1 MQIETFSKKQIE
13 ILKFAYSEE
22 QNLICDG
29 AVRSGKTIT
38 MIIAFA
44 LWAMSHFDMMN
55 FAICGKTV
63 SSAERNV
70 LKPFMQVEGLPF
82 EISYKITARI
92 LTVRCGKKENYF
104 YIFGG
109 KDESSYS
116 LIQGVTL
123 AGVLFDEVALMPQSF
138 VDQAIARTLSYENAK
153 IWFNCN
159 PESPNHWFYKN
170 WITNTE
176 KECKHLHFLME
187 DNPAL
192 SAEAI
197 SRAKKLYTGV
207 FYERYIL
214 GRWVR
219 AEGIIF
225 KDFASNPKKYI
236 VSKSELPSLR
246 DISMGADWGGNG
258 SAHAL
263 TCSAVGSDGCI
274 YVLKSSKKQA
284 QEVALE
290 ELSEW
295 VYGFLE
301 SIEKNYG
308 IKNKDGSG
316 KLLNVTECN
325 CDHIDVIINSLN
337 ERGRYIFGKTYKPP
351 LADRVFLY
359 SILLAE
365 NKIKFVEGETDDL
378 IDEMSNL
385 IYNDKSTEAIPLD
398 DGTMQIDTYDSLTY
412 SLASKWHYLTDDKIY

>member
-13 ILKFAYSEE
+13 ILKVAYSEE

-44 LWAMSHFDMMN
+44 LWAMSHFDRTN

-70 LKPFMQVEGLPF
+70 LKPFMQIDGLPF
-82 EISYKITARI
+82 DLSYKITARI

-109 KDESSYS
+109 KDESSYA
-116 LIQGVTL
+116 LIQGTTL

-170 WITNTE
+170 WITDGE
-176 KECKHLHFLME
+176 KESKHLHFLME
-187 DNPAL
+187 DNPTL
-192 SAEAI
+192 SKEAI

-225 KDFASNPKKYI
+225 KDFASNPKKYM

-263 TCSAVGSDGCI
+263 TCTAIGADNCV

-284 QEVALE
+284 PDVALE

-295 VYGFLE
+295 VYGFL
-301 SIEKNYG
+301 NYVEQG
-308 IKNKDGSG
+308 YGLG
-316 KLLNVTECN
+316 KPLYVGECN

-337 ERGRYIFGKTYKPP
+337 EAGRYIFAKTYKPP

-359 SILLAE
+359 SILLADGRL
-365 NKIKFVEGETDDL
+365 KFVDGETEDL
-378 IDEMSNL
+378 ISEMQNMV
-385 IYNDKSTEAIPLD
+385 YDDKHAETIPLD

-412 SLASKWHYLTDDKIY
+412 SLASKWHYLTGEING

>member
-44 LWAMSHFDMMN
+44 LWAMSHFDKTN

-70 LKPFMQVEGLPF
+70 LKPFMQFEGLPF
-82 EISYKITARI
+82 DLSYKITARI

-109 KDESSYS
+109 KDESSYA
-116 LIQGVTL
+116 LIQGTTL

-170 WITNTE
+170 WITDGE
-176 KECKHLHFLME
+176 KESKHLHFLME
-187 DNPAL
+187 DNPTL
-192 SAEAI
+192 SKEAI

-225 KDFASNPKKYI
+225 KDLASNPKKYM
-236 VSKSELPSLR
+236 VSKDELPSLR

-263 TCSAVGSDGCI
+263 TCTAIGADNCV

-284 QEVALE
+284 PDVALE

-295 VYGFLE
+295 VYGFL
-301 SIEKNYG
+301 NYVEQG
-308 IKNKDGSG
+308 YGLG
-316 KLLNVTECN
+316 KPLYVDECN

-337 ERGRYIFGKTYKPP
+337 EKGRYIFAKTYKPP

-359 SILLAE
+359 SILLADGRL
-365 NKIKFVEGETDDL
+365 KFVSGETEDL
-378 IDEMSNL
+378 ISEMQNMV
-385 IYNDKSTEAIPLD
+385 YDDKHAETIPLD

-412 SLASKWHYLTDDKIY
+412 SLASKWHYLTEEING

>member
-44 LWAMSHFDMMN
+44 LWAMSHFDRTN

-70 LKPFMQVEGLPF
+70 LKPFMQIDGLPF
-82 EISYKITARI
+82 DLSYKITARI

-109 KDESSYS
+109 KDESSYA
-116 LIQGVTL
+116 LIQGTTL

-170 WITNTE
+170 WITDGE
-176 KECKHLHFLME
+176 KESKHLHFLME
-187 DNPAL
+187 DNPTL
-192 SAEAI
+192 SKEAI

-225 KDFASNPKKYI
+225 KDFASNPKKYM

-263 TCSAVGSDGCI
+263 TCTAIGADNCV

-284 QEVALE
+284 PDVALE

-295 VYGFLE
+295 VYGFL
-301 SIEKNYG
+301 NYVEQG
-308 IKNKDGSG
+308 YGLG
-316 KLLNVTECN
+316 KPLYVGECN

-337 ERGRYIFGKTYKPP
+337 EAGRYIFAKTYKPP

-359 SILLAE
+359 SILLADGRL
-365 NKIKFVEGETDDL
+365 KFVDGETEDL
-378 IDEMSNL
+378 ISEMQNMV
-385 IYNDKSTEAIPLD
+385 YDDKHAETIPLD

-412 SLASKWHYLTDDKIY
+412 SLASKWHYLTGEING